1 MISKSLWYRHQKDS
15 LQTRQLQPKYGR
27 RLRVYRLLHSSL
39 CNVEAVT
46 VDSSQVIGYNV
57 RIFINETELVS
68 GSLISTG
75 GNNLSL
81 TYDFQRLKQEVT
93 QVK

>member
-1 MISKSLWYRHQKDS
+1 M
-15 LQTRQLQPKYGR
+15 
-27 RLRVYRLLHSSL
+27 
-39 CNVEAVT
+39 EAVT

-81 TYDFQRLKQEVT
+81 TYDFQRLKWEVT